1 MTVTG
6 RTLAENLEGV
16 PETDFSNQDVVR
28 PLNNPIKAT
37 GHLTILRGGL
47 APGAA
52 VAKLTGKEGTRFE
65 VNLTCVWMR
74 SCYVGVWL

>member
-6 RTLAENLEGV
+6 RTLAENLESV

-52 VAKLTGKEGTRFE
+52 VAKLTGKEGSRFE
-65 VNLTCVWMR
+65 VSGLCLGSYHVK
-74 SCYVGVWL
+74 L